1 MALPSRTQE
10 VDSGCPGSDRSTLW
24 LSYLQSKRASP
35 STRSNSKS
43 KENISTSL
51 YNLEEE
57 SFPPSP
63 RPRLAGDQSAVTPR
77 DIVQLNTDFVASIT
91 IEQLA
96 ATSTPLQPGDRGH
109 HSSGDESAEA
119 EQQPR
124 PVPPTPARTA
134 ARLTACKT
142 LFPGVE
148 NSELAQQIDNEI
160 LELRNFFDDHR
171 EEMLH
176 LLHGGK
182 EAADTSLPV
191 LPPPAHAQWG
201 GAPGAQSQS
210 LGNLRHQSAAATSTD
225 RSATPELPDPAL
237 FPGAE
242 CGAGT
247 GRGAMFSSLQDWATW
262 REESESEQQQD
273 NTLRI
278 RKMEFE
284 KRRRKKERQR
294 RRLVTGEG
302 EVGQPLKQN
311 IQSFFPTFQEFH
323 DPSRHNP
330 ALAGEDEDNEIPL
343 LNLSDLTSEVTAA
356 DMSVISEAFSAVNGL
371 GLEQEADSGCSERPG
386 PGPRGEV
393 ARSVGCDTLD
403 LGCAKTTSSSA
414 ATPTRARHPAASLGP
429 HTAFNLSLGS
439 LAALDGQPHS
449 QLIICTPAPAPH
461 PGARTS
467 SKQGRKKR
475 KQKSQVTGNDMQSV

>member
-1 MALPSRTQE
+1 MALPSKTQE
-10 VDSGCPGSDRSTLW
+10 IDSGCPGSDRSTLW

-57 SFPPSP
+57 TFPPSP
-63 RPRLAGDQSAVTPR
+63 RPRLAGDQAPVTPR

-109 HSSGDESAEA
+109 QSSSD
-119 EQQPR
+119 EQQPPR

-201 GAPGAQSQS
+201 GAQTQS

-242 CGAGT
+242 CGAGA
-247 GRGAMFSSLQDWATW
+247 GRGGMFSSLQDWATW

-278 RKMEFE
+278 RKLEFE

-302 EVGQPLKQN
+302 EEVGQPLKQN

-330 ALAGEDEDNEIPL
+330 GLAGEDEDNEIPL

-371 GLEQEADSGCSERPG
+371 GLEQEADSGCSARPG

-414 ATPTRARHPAASLGP
+414 ATPTRARHPAASLGS

-439 LAALDGQPHS
+439 VAALEGQPHS
-449 QLIICTPAPAPH
+449 QLIICTAAPPPH
-461 PGARTS
+461 QGTRTS
-467 SKQGRKKR
+467 GKQGRKKR
-475 KQKSQVTGNDMQSV
+475 KQKSQVKVKIS

>member
-1 MALPSRTQE
+1 MALPSKTQE
-10 VDSGCPGSDRSTLW
+10 IDSGCPGSDRSTLW

-57 SFPPSP
+57 TFPPSP
-63 RPRLAGDQSAVTPR
+63 RPRLPGDQAPVTPR

-96 ATSTPLQPGDRGH
+96 ATSTPPQPGDRGH
-109 HSSGDESAEA
+109 QSSSD
-119 EQQPR
+119 EQQPPR

-191 LPPPAHAQWG
+191 LPPSAHAQWG
-201 GAPGAQSQS
+201 GAQTQS

-242 CGAGT
+242 CGAGA
-247 GRGAMFSSLQDWATW
+247 GRGGMFSSLQDWATW

-278 RKMEFE
+278 RKLEFE

-302 EVGQPLKQN
+302 EEVGQPLKQN

-323 DPSRHNP
+323 DPSRHIP
-330 ALAGEDEDNEIPL
+330 GLAREDEDNEIPL

-371 GLEQEADSGCSERPG
+371 GLEQEADSGCSARPG

-403 LGCAKTTSSSA
+403 LGCTKTTSSSA

-439 LAALDGQPHS
+439 VAALEGQPHS
-449 QLIICTPAPAPH
+449 QLILCTAAPPPH
-461 PGARTS
+461 QGTRTS
-467 SKQGRKKR
+467 GKQGRKKR
-475 KQKSQVTGNDMQSV
+475 KQKSQV

>member
-1 MALPSRTQE
+1 MALPSKTQE
-10 VDSGCPGSDRSTLW
+10 IDSGCPGSDRSTLW

-57 SFPPSP
+57 TFPPSP
-63 RPRLAGDQSAVTPR
+63 RPRLAGDQAPVTPR

-109 HSSGDESAEA
+109 QSSSD
-119 EQQPR
+119 EQQPPR

-201 GAPGAQSQS
+201 GAQTQS

-242 CGAGT
+242 CGAGAGA
-247 GRGAMFSSLQDWATW
+247 GRGGMFSSLQDWATW

-278 RKMEFE
+278 RKLEFE

-302 EVGQPLKQN
+302 EEVGQPLKQN

-330 ALAGEDEDNEIPL
+330 GLAGEDEDNEIPL

-371 GLEQEADSGCSERPG
+371 GLEQEADSGCSARPG

-439 LAALDGQPHS
+439 VAALEGPPHS
-449 QLIICTPAPAPH
+449 QLIICTAAPPPH
-461 PGARTS
+461 QGTRTS
-467 SKQGRKKR
+467 GKQGRKKR
-475 KQKSQVTGNDMQSV
+475 KQKSQVKVKIS

>member
-1 MALPSRTQE
+1 MALPSKTQE
-10 VDSGCPGSDRSTLW
+10 IDSGCPGSDRSTLW

-57 SFPPSP
+57 TFPPSP
-63 RPRLAGDQSAVTPR
+63 RPRLAGDQAPVTPR

-109 HSSGDESAEA
+109 QSSSD
-119 EQQPR
+119 EQQLPR

-201 GAPGAQSQS
+201 GAQTQS

-242 CGAGT
+242 CGAGA
-247 GRGAMFSSLQDWATW
+247 GRGGMFSSLQDWATW

-278 RKMEFE
+278 RKLEFE

-302 EVGQPLKQN
+302 EEVGQPLKQN

-330 ALAGEDEDNEIPL
+330 GLAGEDEDNEIPL

-371 GLEQEADSGCSERPG
+371 GLEQEADSGCSARPG

-439 LAALDGQPHS
+439 VAALEGQPHS
-449 QLIICTPAPAPH
+449 QLIICTAAPPPH
-461 PGARTS
+461 QGTRTS
-467 SKQGRKKR
+467 GKQGRKKR
-475 KQKSQVTGNDMQSV
+475 KQKSQV

>member
-1 MALPSRTQE
+1 MPTFSMALPSKTQE
-10 VDSGCPGSDRSTLW
+10 IDSGCPGSDRSTLW

-57 SFPPSP
+57 TFPPSP
-63 RPRLAGDQSAVTPR
+63 RPRLAGDQAPVTPR

-109 HSSGDESAEA
+109 QSSSD
-119 EQQPR
+119 EQQPPR

-201 GAPGAQSQS
+201 GAQTQS

-242 CGAGT
+242 CGAGA
-247 GRGAMFSSLQDWATW
+247 GRGGMFSSLQDWATW

-278 RKMEFE
+278 RKLEFE

-302 EVGQPLKQN
+302 EEVGQPLKQN

-330 ALAGEDEDNEIPL
+330 GLAGEDEDNEIPL

-371 GLEQEADSGCSERPG
+371 GLEQEADSGCSARPG

-439 LAALDGQPHS
+439 VAALEGPPHS
-449 QLIICTPAPAPH
+449 QLIICTAAPPPH
-461 PGARTS
+461 QGTRTS
-467 SKQGRKKR
+467 GKQGRKKR
-475 KQKSQVTGNDMQSV
+475 KQKSQVLVKIS